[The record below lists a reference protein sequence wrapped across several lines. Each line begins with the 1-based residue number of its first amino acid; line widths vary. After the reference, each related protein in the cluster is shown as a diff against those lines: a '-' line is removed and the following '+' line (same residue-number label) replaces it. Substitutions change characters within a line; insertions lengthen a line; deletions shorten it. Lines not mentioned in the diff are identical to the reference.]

1 MPGQPAADGP
11 PESHSLAAVGVWP
24 ANGARDHTRYTRW
37 VEITRRRIAAA
48 LVLVLTAL
56 PISGATCL
64 AFCPFASNPAAH
76 PGDARITTAQP
87 AHCHEASETTDV
99 SLQASP
105 SACPDGLRGSAA
117 LAEAPRAGRSDYR
130 MQSASPSVLPS
141 AVPLSDAAAR
151 AASPHPNRTAKVRA
165 RATAPSVLRI

>member
-1 MPGQPAADGP
+1 
-11 PESHSLAAVGVWP
+11 
-24 ANGARDHTRYTRW
+24 
-37 VEITRRRIAAA
+37 VEITRRIAAA

-56 PISGATCL
+56 PISGAICL

-87 AHCHEASETTDV
+87 AHCHEASETNV

-117 LAEAPRAGRSDYR
+117 LAEAPRAGRSDYK
-130 MQSASPSVLPS
+130 MQPASPSALLATVLH
-141 AVPLSDAAAR
+141 SDAAAR
-151 AASPHPNRTAKVRA
+151 AACPHPNPPANVRA
-165 RATAPSVLRI
+165 SANAPSVLRI